1 LSAAED
7 RFTQIE
13 TDENGSIHNEI
24 RFMEEEEAEAVIL
37 SGTSAR
43 TQEEHDEEEA
53 AYQNREN
60 DDDDDD
66 DYNESPENNVN
77 EQSIGPETG
86 DATGEPGW
94 FS

>member
-13 TDENGSIHNEI
+13 TDENGSIHNGI
-24 RFMEEEEAEAVIL
+24 RFMEEEEEEAEAIML

-43 TQEEHDEEEA
+43 TQEEYDEEEEA

-60 DDDDDD
+60 DDD